1 MGEDQVSEE
10 TSILSARIVDILMQI
25 VHKATLIDSQPVDLG
40 DGYLLSAADIHLIDM
55 TGRFP
60 GDNISEL
67 AIRLGV
73 TKGAVSQMVQKLEI
87 RGYLNRKKGEGNRKN
102 VCLQLTRRGKT
113 AFDWHRSLHT
123 CVDEQI
129 LSGLKSLNPRDL
141 HLIVEIFTRLGSN
154 LDRSL
159 EIRDAHLKEFIEHY
173 HPEEPF

>member
-1 MGEDQVSEE
+1 MGEELPSEE
-10 TSILSARIVDILMQI
+10 TSTLSARILDILTQI
-25 VHKATLIDSQPVDLG
+25 VHKATIIDNQPVDLG

-67 AIRLGV
+67 AVRLGV

-87 RGYLNRKKGEGNRKN
+87 RGYLNRTKEEGNRKN

-129 LSGLKSLNPRDL
+129 LSELRSLDPRDL
-141 HLIVEIFTRLGSN
+141 HQIVEIFTRLRSN

-173 HPEEPF
+173 HPAESF